1 MIRPKMSFPTR
12 MLVVTTV
19 AIIVVN
25 LIEFYGIMHLA
36 FDFVLEV
43 SILEIVVIAI
53 NFAFWVPQYNLKWG
67 RNP

>member
-1 MIRPKMSFPTR
+1 MICPKMSFPAR

-43 SILEIVVIAI
+43 SILEVVVIAI